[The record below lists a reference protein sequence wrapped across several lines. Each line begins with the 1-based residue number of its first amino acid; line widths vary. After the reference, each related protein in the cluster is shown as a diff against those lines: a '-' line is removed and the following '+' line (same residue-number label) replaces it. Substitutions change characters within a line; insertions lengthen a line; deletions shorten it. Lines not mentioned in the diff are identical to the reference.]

1 MKRISWKFMIAVV
14 VMLAAAFGFAS
25 NAFASGSTEKS
36 PQPASSAP
44 AMSGPTTVTLLID
57 NQTSL
62 NGIKAVAA
70 AAEKKLNIKLNID
83 LRPGGDAGD
92 NLVRTRLAT
101 GEMDDIS
108 FYNSGSLFQELH
120 PNKFFV
126 DLTNEPYMS
135 NVLASYKKT
144 VEVNGQVYQAPG
156 QTVMGGGWLYNR
168 KVYAQLGLSVP
179 KTWNELIANSQKIK
193 AAGIT
198 PILASYKDSWT
209 AQLIPLADF
218 YNVQQADPTFA
229 ADFTANKAK
238 FADTPAALSGFQKLQ
253 QVFKLGL
260 INSDAA
266 STTYNQAL
274 QMLLDGKGGQ
284 YPMLTFAFANL
295 ESMDAQKAQ
304 DIGFFAQ
311 PGDSA
316 SSNGLTLWMPAG
328 FSVYNQSKNVD
339 AAKKWIAYFESTE
352 GIDTFMSAEKPGGP
366 FAVKGIKLPD
376 NILPGVKD
384 MLPYVDGGNT
394 APALEF
400 VSPLKG
406 PNLPQI
412 CVSDGLGLET
422 PTQAAQDYDKD
433 VQKQAKQLG
442 LPGW

>member
-1 MKRISWKFMIAVV
+1 MIAVV
-14 VMLAAAFGFAS
+14 VMIAAAFGFTS
-25 NAFASGSTEKS
+25 NVFASGSTEKS
-36 PQPASSAP
+36 SPAASSAP
-44 AMSGPTTVTLLID
+44 AATGPTTLSMLID
-57 NQTSL
+57 NNTTL
-62 NGIKAVAA
+62 DGIKAVAA
-70 AAEKKLNIKLNID
+70 AAEKKLNIKINVD

-92 NLVRTRLAT
+92 NIVRTRLAT

-120 PNKFFV
+120 PAKFFV
-126 DLTNEPYMS
+126 DLSNEPYMS
-135 NVLASYKKT
+135 KVIDSYKKT
-144 VEVNGQVYQAPG
+144 VEVNGKVYQAPG
-156 QTVMGGGWLYNR
+156 QTVLAGGWLYN
-168 KVYAQLGLSVP
+168 KKIYAQLGLSVP

-209 AQLIPLADF
+209 AQLILLADY
-218 YNVQQADPTFA
+218 YNVQKTDPNFA
-229 ADFTANKAK
+229 ADFTANKAN
-238 FADTPAALSGFQKLQ
+238 FADTPAALSGFTKLQ

-284 YPMLTFAFANL
+284 YPMLTFAFPNL
-295 ESMDAQKAQ
+295 EKMDAQKAQ

-316 SSNGLTLWMPAG
+316 SSNGLTLWMPSG
-328 FSVYNQSKNVD
+328 FSVYNQGKNID
-339 AAKKWIAYFESTE
+339 AAKKWVAYFETTE
-352 GIDTFMSAEKPGGP
+352 AIDVFMSAEKPGGP

-384 MLPYVDGGNT
+384 MLPYVDSGNT

-400 VSPLKG
+400 LSPLKG

-422 PTQAAQDYDKD
+422 PLQAAKDYDKD